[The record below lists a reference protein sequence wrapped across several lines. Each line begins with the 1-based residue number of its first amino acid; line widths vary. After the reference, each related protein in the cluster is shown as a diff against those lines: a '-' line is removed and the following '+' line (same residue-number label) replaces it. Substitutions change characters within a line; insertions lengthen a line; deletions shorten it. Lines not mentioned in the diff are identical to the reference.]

1 MGMADFYLRITFI
14 EDNEQDI
21 KLIFEKLT
29 SNNSFSTIIETN
41 NKLSTISI
49 EGKFDNMLPTLVL
62 IFEIFRE
69 YKSDKIIVESYGV
82 KAKFNFENIEDFVYY
97 VVKANKNKLNS
108 YYNELGYFSIDSK
121 RYYNTRSRLR
131 KYYKKITK

>member
-29 SNNSFSTIIETN
+29 SNNSFSTIIETD

-69 YKSDKIIVESYGV
+69 YKSDKIIVETYGV
-82 KAKFNFENIEDFVYY
+82 KEKFNFENIEDFVYY

-108 YYNELGYFSIDSK
+108 YYKELGYFSIDSK
-121 RYYNTRSRLR
+121 RYYKTRSRLR